1 VPYRPGDEDVQ
12 PPGEG
17 VVRSCDIAGTAATV
31 VLEGQVD
38 LVAADEFD
46 ACLARCRDAG
56 CSFITVDM
64 SLVTFL
70 DSVGLR
76 VLLSPLRYLP
86 LESLVVRDPSPQVRR
101 LLHLTGL
108 EYLIASTTPND

>member
-1 VPYRPGDEDVQ
+1 MHE
-12 PPGEG
+12 
-17 VVRSCDIAGTAATV
+17 SAATV

-38 LVAADEFD
+38 LVSAEEFEE
-46 ACLARCRDAG
+46 CLKRCHDAG

-64 SLVTFL
+64 SLVNFL

-86 LESLVVRDPSPQVRR
+86 LESLVVRAPSPQVKR
-101 LLHLTGL
+101 LLQLTGL
-108 EYLIASTTPND
+108 EYLIASGPPND

>member
-1 VPYRPGDEDVQ
+1 VRPGPADDASEIA
-12 PPGEG
+12 GES
-17 VVRSCDIAGTAATV
+17 VVRTCDIHGSSAIL

-46 ACLARCRDAG
+46 RCLKRCREAG
-56 CSFITVDM
+56 CSFVTVDM
-64 SLVTFL
+64 SHVTFL

-86 LESLVVRDPSPQVRR
+86 LESLVVRAPSPQVKR
-101 LLHLTGL
+101 LLQLTGL
-108 EYLIASTTPND
+108 EYLIAPDTPND

>member
-1 VPYRPGDEDVQ
+1 MHE
-12 PPGEG
+12 
-17 VVRSCDIAGTAATV
+17 SAATV

-38 LVAADEFD
+38 LVSAEEFEE
-46 ACLARCRDAG
+46 CLKRCHDAG

-86 LESLVVRDPSPQVRR
+86 LESLVVRAPSPQVKR
-101 LLHLTGL
+101 LLQLTGL
-108 EYLIASTTPND
+108 EYLIASGPPND